1 MGGTVAA
8 MGIYSYSPWRKS
20 FFPEVKRKL
29 ADIGAYF
36 ELAGEGEEVTA
47 EELGGGDV
55 HTRISGVATR
65 PASTPYSLPG
75 IGSGLAVIGAAMNI
89 GGTYTDVLGFGLIGD
104 MQGGGLVTK
113 DVHILPRRLVLDVTV
128 ERFTEAT
135 ITSYGQR
142 GMNTDKH
149 DFSYLELG
157 DVSFWESKYSMTGT
171 ANSREVP
178 ARSRQ

>member
-1 MGGTVAA
+1 MVRYIKVAFMLSLIIVFISA
-8 MGIYSYSPWRKS
+8 GSFGFAHVPERRKDQ
-20 FFPEVKRKL
+20 FEIDPGYYIFP
-29 ADIGAYF
+29 
-36 ELAGEGEEVTA
+36 
-47 EELGGGDV
+47 
-55 HTRISGVATR
+55 
-65 PASTPYSLPG
+65 TPYSLPG